1 MREKV
6 TEDFVREKKSQ
17 MILLEGR
24 SQSLFC
30 QSENVPD
37 DFVRGRKSQMIFLEG
52 KCHR

>member
-1 MREKV
+1 MYGMSWNTTDTDGTEHTEYSLLISYLMREKV

-30 QSENVPD
+30 
-37 DFVRGRKSQMIFLEG
+37 
-52 KCHR
+52 